1 MSNDFSYPDLP
12 SLTSSEMTSAQSI
25 IFQKSPS
32 NGAGWDVEAN
42 IASRDSNA
50 LLHSLY
56 KFNATEGDTLDI
68 FSISYYDPYVLR
80 IYDEKGNILIAN
92 SESNDPSDSQFK
104 IDGVGHGVDFIQD
117 FMATY
122 SGTYYV
128 QASWNQGS
136 IFKFHELIIGA
147 DTDTTLDQ
155 KADQIFSWA
164 EANYQDL
171 FSSHPQSEEIAG
183 FHARFYYENGT
194 ALGEKD
200 GNIFFYDATTE
211 IVALV
216 GTVNDFPI

>member
-1 MSNDFSYPDLP
+1 M
-12 SLTSSEMTSAQSI
+12 
-25 IFQKSPS
+25 
-32 NGAGWDVEAN
+32 
-42 IASRDSNA
+42 
-50 LLHSLY
+50 
-56 KFNATEGDTLDI
+56 
-68 FSISYYDPYVLR
+68 
-80 IYDEKGNILIAN
+80 
-92 SESNDPSDSQFK
+92 
-104 IDGVGHGVDFIQD
+104 DFIQD